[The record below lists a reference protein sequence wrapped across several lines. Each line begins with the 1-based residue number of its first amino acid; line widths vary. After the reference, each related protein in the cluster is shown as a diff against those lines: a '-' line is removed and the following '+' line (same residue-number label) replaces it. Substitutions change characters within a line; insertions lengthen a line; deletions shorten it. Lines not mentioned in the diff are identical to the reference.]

1 MQNLHTLDELNFI
14 GNCLKGSRPV
24 LSFDKSFEVADH
36 FKLLKEMFIQT
47 FGVPPNARKL
57 KPFIDHVMTFAVVD
71 GKIWIRNYQINET
84 LETKENEVGDEVDVD
99 SLNLVEI
106 GPRLVLT
113 LITILEGSFGG
124 PKIYENK
131 EYVSPNFV
139 RAQIKQQSAQQARS
153 RAEAA
158 LERKIKKRS
167 QVLQKD
173 PLSNDALFKE

>member
-1 MQNLHTLDELNFI
+1 
-14 GNCLKGSRPV
+14 
-24 LSFDKSFEVADH
+24 
-36 FKLLKEMFIQT
+36 
-47 FGVPPNARKL
+47 
-57 KPFIDHVMTFAVVD
+57 MTFAVVD